1 MARIGYARVS
11 SVGQSLEVQLDSG
24 EKKGDYM
31 DTLAT
36 NEWQHWLRRWDA
48 MQMVYIP
55 DRETRFAVM
64 FDAIEAALP
73 ASFVA
78 LDLACGPGSLSHRL
92 LARFPHARCVAVD
105 LDPVLLA
112 IGQGAVGTWG
122 GRLRWLEGDLRGDEW
137 ADPLGDATFDAALST
152 TALHWLGDQHLERV
166 YAHMGRLV
174 KPGGVVLNGDR
185 MRYGQRLPTIQR
197 VCDAMATRTDTDT
210 DKEAGAQDGTEGW
223 RAWWTALSAEP
234 RMHALMA
241 KRAQR
246 FPDDDDEAPTVE
258 THMAALWAAG
268 FREVDAIWQNW
279 HNRVLMAIR

>member
-1 MARIGYARVS
+1 
-11 SVGQSLEVQLDSG
+11 
-24 EKKGDYM
+24 M

-48 MQMVYIP
+48 MQMGYIP
-55 DRETRFAVM
+55 ERETRFAVM
-64 FDAIEAALP
+64 CDALEAALP

-78 LDLACGPGSLSHRL
+78 LDLACGPGSLSQRL

-112 IGQGAVGTWG
+112 IGQGAVGTYG

-137 ADPLGDATFDAALST
+137 ADHLGEATFDTAVST
-152 TALHWLGDQHLERV
+152 TALHWLGDQHLARV
-166 YAHMGRLV
+166 YAQVGRLV
-174 KPGGVVLNGDR
+174 KSGGVVLNGDR
-185 MRYGQRLPTIQR
+185 MRYGQRLPTMQR
-197 VCDAMATRTDTDT
+197 ICDALATRAETD
-210 DKEAGAQDGTEGW
+210 AGAPDGTEGW

-234 RMHALMA
+234 HMQELLVE
-241 KRAQR
+241 RAQR
-246 FPDDDDEAPTVE
+246 FPDDADDDEAPTAE
-258 THMAALWAAG
+258 THMAALRAAG

>member
-1 MARIGYARVS
+1 
-11 SVGQSLEVQLDSG
+11 
-24 EKKGDYM
+24 M

-36 NEWQHWLRRWDA
+36 NEWQDWLRRWDA
-48 MQMVYIP
+48 MQMGYIP
-55 DRETRFAVM
+55 EREARFAVM
-64 FDAIEAALP
+64 FDALEAALP

-78 LDLACGPGSLSHRL
+78 LDLACGPGSLSQRL

-112 IGQGAVGTWG
+112 IGQGAVGTCG

-137 ADPLGDATFDAALST
+137 ADRLSDATFDAAVST
-152 TALHWLGDQHLERV
+152 TALHWLGDRHLGRV
-166 YAHMGRLV
+166 YAHLGRLV

-185 MRYGQRLPTIQR
+185 MRFGQRLPTIQR
-197 VCDAMATRTDTDT
+197 ICDAMAPRAETD
-210 DKEAGAQDGTEGW
+210 AGAQGRTEGW

-234 RMHALMA
+234 HMRGLMA
-241 KRAQR
+241 ERAQR
-246 FPDDDDEAPTVE
+246 FPEDPDDDEAPTAE
-258 THMAALWAAG
+258 THMAALRAAG